1 MDLLKGIFVIIIIIV
16 VSIILTHDEECASY
30 ARENAR
36 DKWHGE
42 DLFHKCQTD
51 RELRKTIYGR

>member
-1 MDLLKGIFVIIIIIV
+1 MDLLKGLLVIIIIVV

-42 DLFHKCQTD
+42 DLFHTVNCLKHNIRQET
-51 RELRKTIYGR
+51 